1 MSLVLQRQVRCEE
14 APFCRGF
21 TRCNLQKKLHLL
33 EFAGSDFLTD
43 TLGGV

>member
-1 MSLVLQRQVRCEE
+1 MKRLLSVVVSPVATCK
-14 APFCRGF
+14 
-21 TRCNLQKKLHLL
+21 KKLHLL